1 MIKVEDLKD
10 GYVYKIK
17 ARNAH
22 YGIWYAEARAFLI
35 SREKFGDIYLF
46 YEVHKDADNIYGT
59 AVPIEEMGVTPFKE
73 LPLFKDILGSK
84 RDDILSYLREK
95 EKKYYLDV
103 YSYKLER

>member
-1 MIKVEDLKD
+1 MIKLEDLKD

-22 YGIWYAEARAFLI
+22 YGIWYEGARAFLI

-46 YEVHKDADNIYGT
+46 YEVYKDVDNKYGT
-59 AVPIEEMGVTPFKE
+59 ATPIEEIAPAPFEE

-84 RDDILSYLREK
+84 RDDILGYLREK
-95 EKKYYLDV
+95 EKKYYLEV
-103 YSYKLER
+103 YNHKLEK